1 MNEEALAEFI
11 RTELE
16 SNKDVIEELSDSQIQ
31 HLIETETYVVAIAYS
46 LGEDCEHCAEALV
59 QLESIDDDAEAVG
72 IRFGHWSNIF

>member
-31 HLIETETYVVAIAYS
+31 HLIETETYVVTIAYS

-72 IRFGHWSNIF
+72 IRFGH